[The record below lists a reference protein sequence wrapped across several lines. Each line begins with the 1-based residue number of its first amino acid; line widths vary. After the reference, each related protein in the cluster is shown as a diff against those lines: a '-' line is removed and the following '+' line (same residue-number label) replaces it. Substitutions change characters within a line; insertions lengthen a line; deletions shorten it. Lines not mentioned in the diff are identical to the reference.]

1 TAWVSP
7 RLNRMGFAKAQPI
20 LRKAPRRSRQ
30 DCDQRFPSASTYTTP
45 RPSAG
50 ARHVY
55 ARRHFLIDED
65 SRAIAKV
72 DQYDNRCEL
81 RRV

>member
-1 TAWVSP
+1 MAVCPGQPWSVVGWVERSDTH
-7 RLNRMGFAKAQPI
+7 RHDRMGFAKAQPI

-30 DCDQRFPSASTYTTP
+30 DCDQRFPSAGTYTTP
-45 RPSAG
+45 A
-50 ARHVY
+50 
-55 ARRHFLIDED
+55 I

-72 DQYDNRCEL
+72 DQYDNRGEL